1 MGRCVEKLPHSCGSG
16 DGLQVFEG
24 SKKGEYNGYC
34 FACSTFV
41 PDPYQ
46 DKPKG
51 YKPPRFMKS
60 AEQVAQEL
68 EEIDGY
74 QVLDVTSRKLKAKT
88 LEHFGVKVST
98 SETDGKTPTAMFF
111 PYTKKG
117 QRTAYKA
124 KLLDPKRMWI
134 VGDFKEVDLFGW
146 EQAIATGSKKLFIT
160 EGEPDALALYQSLK
174 AKSAGTQWADLEP
187 AVVSLQSGSSSATA
201 LARLAKEIQAQFKE
215 IVLVFDTDDAGEKAV
230 EAAKQVL
237 PRSTSAKIPG
247 KDANACVIAGKS
259 LALANSVLFQSTA
272 PRNSRLVWASSLVE
286 KARQPAVYG
295 LSWPW
300 KGITDMTRG
309 IRRGETYYLGAGVK
323 MGKSEIVNTLGAH
336 LIKEHKT
343 KVFMAKPEEANDLTL
358 KMVAGKMVGR
368 HFHDPNIPFDHDAF
382 NEALDNWIY
391 PGNEEMLACLELYQ
405 HVGWE
410 TLRQDIIEAVEAG
423 CKDIFIDPITNLV
436 NGIAAGETDRVL
448 QDIAQDMSALSKDL
462 DFTTYIFCHLK
473 APLAGP
479 PHERGGAV
487 LSSQFSG
494 SRAMMRSC
502 NMMLGLEGNKDPDLP
517 PEERNIRKLVILEDR
532 AFGESGYVRLYW
544 DKKTGLFKEIEEH

>member
-1 MGRCVEKLPHSCGSG
+1 MGRCVEKLPHSCGSR

-24 SKKGEYNGYC
+24 KKKGEYNGYC

-46 DKPKG
+46 DKPVG
-51 YKPPRFMKS
+51 YSPPKITKS
-60 AEQVAQEL
+60 AEQVAEEL
-68 EEIDGY
+68 NEIDGY

-146 EQAIATGSKKLFIT
+146 EQAIASGSKKLFIT
-160 EGEPDALALYQSLK
+160 EGEPDALALYQALRT
-174 AKSAGTQWADLEP
+174 KSAGTKWEHLEP
-187 AVVSLQSGSSSATA
+187 AVVSLQSGSSSAST
-201 LARLAKEIQAQFKE
+201 LAIIAKEIQAIFKE
-215 IVLVFDTDDAGEKAV
+215 VVLVFDSDDAGEKAI

-237 PRSTSAKIPG
+237 PRSKSARIPG
-247 KDANACVIAGKS
+247 KDANDCVVKGKS
-259 LALANSVLFQSTA
+259 LALANAVLWQDA
-272 PRNSRLVWASSLVE
+272 QPKNSRIIWASSLIE
-286 KARQPAVYG
+286 EARNPPVYG

-300 KGITDMTRG
+300 KGLTDMTRG

-323 MGKSEIVNTLGAH
+323 MGKSEMVNSFGAH

-343 KVFMAKPEEANDLTL
+343 KVFMAKPEEANAKTV

-368 HFHDPNIPFDHDAF
+368 HFHDPTLPFDNDAF
-382 NEALDNWIY
+382 DEAMAIIDDK
-391 PGNEEMLACLELYQ
+391 LAILNLYQ
-405 HVGWE
+405 HLGWNS
-410 TLRQDIIEAVEAG
+410 LRQDIVEAVNEG
-423 CKDIFIDPITNLV
+423 CTDVFIDPITNLV

-448 QDIAQDMSALSKDL
+448 QDIAQDLSAMSKDL
-462 DFTTYIFCHLK
+462 GFTAYIFCHLK
-473 APLAGP
+473 APLAGAS
-479 PHERGGAV
+479 HERGGSV

-502 NMMLGLEGNKDPDLP
+502 NMMMGLEGNKDPDLP
-517 PEERNIRKLVILEDR
+517 AEERNIRSLVLLEDR
-532 AFGESGYVRLYW
+532 EFGESGKVRLYW
-544 DKKTGLFKEIEEH
+544 DRKTGLFKELEEAP